1 MLQSQQG
8 AVTLQVDAP
17 SIDVR
22 ILQLG
27 PVCVRICFAWKA
39 VIRGVHYV

>member
-8 AVTLQVDAP
+8 AGTLQVHAP
-17 SIDVR
+17 FIDVR

-27 PVCVRICFAWKA
+27 PVCVRICFA
-39 VIRGVHYV
+39 